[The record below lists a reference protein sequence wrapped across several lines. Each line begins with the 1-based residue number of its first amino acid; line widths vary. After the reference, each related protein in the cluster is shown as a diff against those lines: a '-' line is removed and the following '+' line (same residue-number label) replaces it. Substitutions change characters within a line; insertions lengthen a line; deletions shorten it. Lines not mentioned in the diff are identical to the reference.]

1 MDHQEIGGRIRS
13 LRESLGFKRERAAQ
27 CLGITPRYLYDI
39 ELGNKGFSIDLL
51 IAMAEVFSVSTDY
64 ILLGQCNN
72 VGPYPDIEGALN
84 YLGDDFTSLFK
95 KNIQLFCEM
104 KQGMVTVKTLE
115 NTQEFAAKM
124 NVRRA

>member
-1 MDHQEIGGRIRS
+1 MNRQEIGGRIRS
-13 LRESLGFKRERAAQ
+13 LRESRGFKRERAAQ

-51 IAMAEVFSVSTDY
+51 IAMAEVFGVSTDY

-84 YLGDDFTSLFK
+84 YLGDDFTALFK
-95 KNIQLFCEM
+95 KNVQMFCEM
-104 KQGMVTVKTLE
+104 KQGMERRSSEE
-115 NTQEFAAKM
+115 NHKSI
-124 NVRRA
+124 NG